1 MDRLAA
7 MQTFVKVIETG
18 SFSAAARQL
27 RVGQPAV
34 SKLVA
39 QLEERLGVSLL
50 LRSSRSFSATEA
62 GRVFYERAKLAV
74 AEADEAELAARGAG
88 ADLVGRLRVS
98 AAVTFTRLKIVPKL
112 GQFLAQHPKL
122 EIELILDD
130 RNVDLVG
137 EGIDVALRMGVMTDS
152 ALTARRI
159 GQSRRR
165 VVGTPTY
172 FARAGAPLEPRDLER
187 HEAIIYTQ
195 RGGGAAWIF
204 VKDGVEESVALN
216 GRIRSTAA
224 EAVREAVLADL
235 GLTIASDAM
244 LGVELESGVVREVLA
259 DWRLPSID
267 IWAIF
272 PTGRRASAKARAFA
286 AFVEGELGAEAGER
300 RDAERHIRLPGQPP

>member
-50 LRSSRSFSATEA
+50 LRSSRSLSATEA

-88 ADLVGRLRVS
+88 AGLVGRLRVS

-112 GQFLAQHPKL
+112 GRFLAQHPKL

-159 GQSRRR
+159 GHSRRR

-172 FARAGAPLEPRDLER
+172 FARSGAPLEPRDLER
-187 HEAIIYTQ
+187 HEAVIYTQ
-195 RGGGAAWIF
+195 RGGGAAWTF
-204 VKDGVEESVALN
+204 VKDGVEESVALG

-235 GLTIASDAM
+235 GLTVATDAM
-244 LGVELESGVVREVLA
+244 LGAELKSGAVREALA

-286 AFVEGELGAEAGER
+286 AFVERELEAEEG
-300 RDAERHIRLPGQPP
+300 

>member
-18 SFSAAARQL
+18 SFSEAARQL
-27 RVGQPAV
+27 RIGQPAV

-62 GRVFYERAKLAV
+62 GRLFYERAKLAV
-74 AEADEAELAARGAG
+74 DEADEAELVARGAG
-88 ADLVGRLRVS
+88 AGLVGQLRVS

-112 GQFLAQHPKL
+112 GRFLAQHPKL

-137 EGIDVALRMGVMTDS
+137 EGIDVGLRMGAMTDS
-152 ALTARRI
+152 TLTARRI
-159 GQSRRR
+159 GRSRRR
-165 VVGTPTY
+165 VMGSPTY
-172 FARAGAPLEPRDLER
+172 FARAGAPLEPRDLEQ

-195 RGGGAAWIF
+195 RGGGAAWTF

-216 GRIRSTAA
+216 GRIRSTAV

-235 GLTIASDAM
+235 GLTVSSDAM
-244 LGVELESGVVREVLA
+244 LGAELKSGAIREVLPE
-259 DWRLPSID
+259 WRLPSID
-267 IWAIF
+267 IWAVF

-286 AFVEGELGAEAGER
+286 AFVERELEAEVG
-300 RDAERHIRLPGQPP
+300 

>member
-27 RVGQPAV
+27 RLGQPAV
-34 SKLVA
+34 SKTVA
-39 QLEERLGVSLL
+39 QLEERLGTSLL

-62 GRVFYERAKLAV
+62 GRIFYERAKLAI

-88 ADLVGRLRVS
+88 AGLVGRLRVS

-112 GQFLAQHPKL
+112 GRFLGQHPKL

-130 RNVDLVG
+130 RNIDLVG
-137 EGIDVALRMGVMTDS
+137 EGVDIALRMGALTDS
-152 ALTARRI
+152 ALTARKI
-159 GQSRRR
+159 GRSRRR

-172 FARAGAPLEPRDLER
+172 FAGAGAPVTPRDLER
-187 HEAIIYTQ
+187 HQAIISAQ
-195 RGGGAAWIF
+195 RGGGVAWTF
-204 VKDGVEESVALN
+204 VKHGSEESVALN

-224 EAVREAVLADL
+224 EAVREAVLAHL
-235 GLTIASDAM
+235 GLAVASDGM
-244 LGVELESGVVREVLA
+244 LGAELKSGAVREVLA
-259 DWRLPSID
+259 DWRLPSVD
-267 IWAIF
+267 IWAVF

-286 AFVEGELGAEAGER
+286 VFVERELEAEAE
-300 RDAERHIRLPGQPP
+300 D

>member
-34 SKLVA
+34 SKVVA
-39 QLEERLGVSLL
+39 QLEARLGATLL

-62 GRVFYERAKLAV
+62 GRIFYDRAKLAI

-88 ADLVGRLRVS
+88 AGLVGRLRVS
-98 AAVTFTRLKIVPKL
+98 APVTFTRLKIVPKL
-112 GQFLAQHPKL
+112 GRFLAQHPKL
-122 EIELILDD
+122 DIELILDD

-137 EGIDVALRMGVMTDS
+137 EGVDVALRMGVLADS
-152 ALTARRI
+152 SSTARKIARL
-159 GQSRRR
+159 RRR
-165 VVGTPTY
+165 VVATPAY
-172 FARAGAPLEPRDLER
+172 FARAGAPLAPRDLEQ

-195 RGGGAAWIF
+195 RGGGAAWTF
-204 VKDGVEESVALN
+204 VKNGVEEKVALE

-235 GLTIASDAM
+235 GLAVASDGM
-244 LGVELESGVVREVLA
+244 LGIELQSGAVQETLA

-267 IWAIF
+267 ISAVF
-272 PTGRRASAKARAFA
+272 PAGRHASAKARAFA
-286 AFVEGELGAEAGER
+286 AFVERELAKDTETER
-300 RDAERHIRLPGQPP
+300 Q

>member
-7 MQTFVKVIETG
+7 MQTFVKVIDTG

-34 SKLVA
+34 SKTVA
-39 QLEERLGVSLL
+39 QLEERLGVALL
-50 LRSSRSFSATEA
+50 LRTSRSFSATEA
-62 GRVFYERAKLAV
+62 GRIFYERAKLAI
-74 AEADEAELAARGAG
+74 ADADEAELAARGASAG
-88 ADLVGRLRVS
+88 LVGRLRVS

-112 GQFLAQHPKL
+112 GRFLAQHPKL

-137 EGIDVALRMGVMTDS
+137 EGVDVALRMGVLADS
-152 ALTARRI
+152 ALTARKIARI
-159 GQSRRR
+159 RRR
-165 VVGTPTY
+165 VVGTPAY
-172 FARAGAPLEPRDLER
+172 FARAGAPLKPRDLKR

-195 RGGGAAWIF
+195 RGGGAAWTF
-204 VKDGVEESVALN
+204 VKDGLEESIALK

-235 GLTIASDAM
+235 GLAVASDGM
-244 LGVELESGVVREVLA
+244 LGIELKSGAVREVLA

-267 IWAIF
+267 LSAVF
-272 PTGRRASAKARAFA
+272 PTGRRANAKARAFA
-286 AFVEGELGAEAGER
+286 AFVERELAT
-300 RDAERHIRLPGQPP
+300 DAEGEG

>member
-27 RVGQPAV
+27 RLGQPAV
-34 SKLVA
+34 SKTVA
-39 QLEERLGVSLL
+39 QLEERLGTSLL

-62 GRVFYERAKLAV
+62 GRIFYERAKLAI
-74 AEADEAELAARGAG
+74 AEVDEAELAARGAG
-88 ADLVGRLRVS
+88 AGLVGRLRVS

-112 GQFLAQHPKL
+112 GRFLALHPKL

-137 EGIDVALRMGVMTDS
+137 EGVDVALRMGVLTDS
-152 ALTARRI
+152 ALTGRRI
-159 GQSRRR
+159 GRSRRR
-165 VVGTPTY
+165 VVATPGY
-172 FARAGAPLEPRDLER
+172 FARAGALLEPRDLER
-187 HEAIIYTQ
+187 HEAVIYTQ
-195 RGGGAAWIF
+195 RGGGAAWTF
-204 VKDGVEESVALN
+204 VKNGVEQSVALN

-235 GLTIASDAM
+235 GLAVASDGM
-244 LGVELESGVVREVLA
+244 LGVELKSGVVREALA

-267 IWAIF
+267 IWAVF

-286 AFVEGELGAEAGER
+286 AFVERELEAEAE
-300 RDAERHIRLPGQPP
+300 E

>member
-7 MQTFVKVIETG
+7 MQTFVKVIDTG

-34 SKLVA
+34 SKTVA
-39 QLEERLGVSLL
+39 QIEERLGVTLL
-50 LRSSRSFSATEA
+50 LRTSRSLGATEA
-62 GRVFYERAKLAV
+62 GQIFYERAKLTIAD
-74 AEADEAELAARGAG
+74 ADEAELAARGAG
-88 ADLVGRLRVS
+88 AGLVGRLRVS

-112 GQFLAQHPKL
+112 GRFLAQHPKL
-122 EIELILDD
+122 EIDLVLDD

-137 EGIDVALRMGVMTDS
+137 EGVDIALRMGALTDS
-152 ALTARRI
+152 GVTARRI
-159 GQSRRR
+159 ASIRRR
-165 VVGTPTY
+165 VVGTPAY

-195 RGGGAAWIF
+195 GGGVAWSF
-204 VKDGVEESVALN
+204 VKDGVEQTVALA

-235 GLTIASDAM
+235 GLAVASDGM
-244 LGVELESGVVREVLA
+244 LGNELRSGLVVEVLA

-267 IWAIF
+267 VWAVF
-272 PTGRRASAKARAFA
+272 PGGRRASAKARAFA
-286 AFVEGELGAEAGER
+286 AFVERELTIDAEAEG
-300 RDAERHIRLPGQPP
+300 

>member
-7 MQTFVKVIETG
+7 MQTFVKVIDTG

-34 SKLVA
+34 SKMVA
-39 QLEERLGVSLL
+39 QLEERLGVTLL
-50 LRSSRSFSATEA
+50 LRTSRSFRATEA
-62 GRVFYERAKLAV
+62 GQIFYERAKLAI
-74 AEADEAELAARGAG
+74 ADADEAELAARGAG
-88 ADLVGRLRVS
+88 AGLVGRLRVS
-98 AAVTFTRLKIVPKL
+98 AAVTFARLKILPKL
-112 GQFLAQHPKL
+112 GSFLAQHPKL

-137 EGIDVALRMGVMTDS
+137 EGVDIALRMGVLTDS
-152 ALTARRI
+152 ALAARKIARI
-159 GQSRRR
+159 RRR
-165 VVGTPTY
+165 VVGTPAY

-187 HEAIIYTQ
+187 HETIIYTQ
-195 RGGGAAWIF
+195 RGGGAAWTF
-204 VKDGVEESVALN
+204 VKDGLEESVALR

-235 GLTIASDAM
+235 GLAVASDAM
-244 LGVELESGVVREVLA
+244 LGIELESGAVREVLP

-267 IWAIF
+267 IWAVL

-286 AFVEGELGAEAGER
+286 AFVERELATDTETER
-300 RDAERHIRLPGQPP
+300 